1 MYHTQKLKMGVNCQQ
16 CFHQSVI
23 GSVHNQDVNIILDYT
38 FREKT
43 EKQKKREKKIYFI
56 NLTSEN
62 YNPSYFSE
70 NYNTTVIK

>member
-1 MYHTQKLKMGVNCQQ
+1 MGVNCQQ

-56 NLTSEN
+56 TSEN
-62 YNPSYFSE
+62 YNPSVS
-70 NYNTTVIK
+70 VIF